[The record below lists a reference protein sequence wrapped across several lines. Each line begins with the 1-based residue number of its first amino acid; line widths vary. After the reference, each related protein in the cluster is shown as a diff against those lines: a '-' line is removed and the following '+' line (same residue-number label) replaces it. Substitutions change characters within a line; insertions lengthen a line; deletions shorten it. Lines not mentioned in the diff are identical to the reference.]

1 MANPRRNLEA
11 QQRAAARRQRE
22 DDAPRLRD
30 KAPRLESLK
39 LEVDEVRGAD
49 AVAGASHIRRVVVEH
64 APALFVI
71 PCSDRDC
78 KEGGHDVTEPILE
91 SLTAEQTSFEGRHA
105 CAGQVGAAPCG
116 LTMRYRATAT
126 YR

>member
-11 QQRAAARRQRE
+11 AQRAAARRQRE

-30 KAPRLESLK
+30 KVPGLESLK
-39 LEVDEVRGAD
+39 LEIDEVRGAE

-71 PCSDRDC
+71 PCSDREC
-78 KEGGHDVTEPILE
+78 KEGGHDVTEPILAD
-91 SLTAEQTSFEGRHA
+91 LGAQKQAFDGQHA
-105 CAGQVGAAPCG
+105 CAGQVGTAPCG

>member
-1 MANPRRNLEA
+1 MPNPRRNLEA

-30 KAPRLESLK
+30 KAPGLESLK
-39 LEVDEVRGAD
+39 LDVDEVRGD
-49 AVAGASHIRRVVVEH
+49 EAVAGASHIRRVVVEH

-71 PCSDRDC
+71 PCSDREC
-78 KEGGHDVTEPILE
+78 KEGGHDVTEPILAALVAKKE
-91 SLTAEQTSFEGRHA
+91 AFDGRDA
-105 CAGQVGAAPCG
+105 CAGQVATGPCG

-126 YR
+126 YK

>member
-1 MANPRRNLEA
+1 MPNPRRNLEA
-11 QQRAAARRQRE
+11 QQRTAARRQRE

-30 KAPRLESLK
+30 KVPSLESLK
-39 LEVDEVRGAD
+39 LEVDEVRGAEH
-49 AVAGASHIRRVVVEH
+49 VAGATHIRRVVVEH

-78 KEGGHDVTEPILE
+78 KDGGHEVTEPILADLAAKKE
-91 SLTAEQTSFEGRHA
+91 AFDGRHE